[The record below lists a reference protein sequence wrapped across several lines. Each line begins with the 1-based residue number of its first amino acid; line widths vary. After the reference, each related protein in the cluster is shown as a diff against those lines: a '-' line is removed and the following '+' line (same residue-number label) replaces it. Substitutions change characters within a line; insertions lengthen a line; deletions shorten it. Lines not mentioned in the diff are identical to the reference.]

1 MADNPSLAP
10 PSRIET
16 TMSEPPRTNV
26 DATLQT
32 AIASADRH
40 SSVDSPR
47 VISSDTLLAGASQ
60 LAILHNQTIY
70 FLRQTRFGKLIL
82 TK

>member
-1 MADNPSLAP
+1 MAISSPAGEARNPTSQG
-10 PSRIET
+10 SNGEK
-16 TMSEPPRTNV
+16 
-26 DATLQT
+26 
-32 AIASADRH
+32 ASAEWLP
-40 SSVDSPR
+40 DSPR
-47 VISSDTLLAGASQ
+47 VVSSEALLAGSPY

>member
-1 MADNPSLAP
+1 MNADAATAKAAEAGAKRP
-10 PSRIET
+10 PGF
-16 TMSEPPRTNV
+16 
-26 DATLQT
+26 
-32 AIASADRH
+32 
-40 SSVDSPR
+40 DSPR
-47 VISSDTLLAGASQ
+47 VISSDTLLAGDSQ

>member
-1 MADNPSLAP
+1 MMTERVAMAEVADDGTAGSP
-10 PSRIET
+10 PARREG
-16 TMSEPPRTNV
+16 P
-26 DATLQT
+26 DA
-32 AIASADRH
+32 
-40 SSVDSPR
+40 SPR
-47 VISSDTLLAGASQ
+47 VVTSESLLAGTAQ

>member
-1 MADNPSLAP
+1 
-10 PSRIET
+10 
-16 TMSEPPRTNV
+16 MSERPAAAHLASDTG
-26 DATLQT
+26 DA
-32 AIASADRH
+32 ASRGAH
-40 SSVDSPR
+40 EEELPDSPR
-47 VISSDTLLAGASQ
+47 VVRSEALLAGGSY

>member
-1 MADNPSLAP
+1 MMTERVATADVADERTAAAP
-10 PSRIET
+10 PARPDGT
-16 TMSEPPRTNV
+16 G
-26 DATLQT
+26 A
-32 AIASADRH
+32 
-40 SSVDSPR
+40 SPR
-47 VISSDTLLAGASQ
+47 VVTSDSLLAGTAQ

>member
-1 MADNPSLAP
+1 MSDRSPPVSERRNVSQVSAPDGRGDDN
-10 PSRIET
+10 T
-16 TMSEPPRTNV
+16 
-26 DATLQT
+26 
-32 AIASADRH
+32 
-40 SSVDSPR
+40 PR
-47 VISSDTLLAGASQ
+47 VISSDSLLAGQSQ